1 MRDFDTIPFKFKPF
15 TGDPAASI
23 QMPIWEPEV
32 VSIPKARDRIPRSCP
47 ARDFEKLRLEE
58 VLFIPVVDDNDAPTG
73 NYWELRGEQITNV
86 SEKIG
91 FNVREAKTIRLSML
105 PKEVV

>member
-1 MRDFDTIPFKFKPF
+1 MRDFDTLLPFKPF
-15 TGDPAASI
+15 AGDPATSI
-23 QMPIWEPEV
+23 QILPIWEPEV
-32 VSIPKARDRIPRSCP
+32 VSIPKARDLMPRSRP
-47 ARDFEKLRLEE
+47 ACDFEKHRLEE
-58 VLFIPVVDDNDAPTG
+58 VIFIPVVDDNDAPTG

-91 FNVREAKTIRLSML
+91 FNVREAKMIRLSML